1 MMSKI
6 EDALNKV
13 KKSNNH
19 TNQLQVI
26 NGREKADPTN
36 NSLVRRRS
44 SDVELRNK
52 TSSSKQIALM
62 DEGDLYTA
70 DELDELKIIHPDSAN
85 LTVINRYRELRTQL
99 IHKSNGDNFVVM
111 VTSCLPDA
119 DTGLSTIN
127 LASAFAFDESKTSL
141 AIDCNL
147 RDPSFSK
154 IINLDF
160 PLGITDY
167 FESDDITADNIMYN
181 SGIKRLR
188 LIPAGVKKE
197 SASEYFT
204 SMKMRILMREL
215 LERYTDR
222 YVFLNTAPILD
233 SADTKILVDSCD
245 FVILDVPYGRVTTK
259 RIKEAVNAIGEDK
272 LAGIVFSNIPPL
284 PDLKLF
290 RSYK

>member
-1 MMSKI
+1 MSKI

-13 KKSNNH
+13 KKSNSH
-19 TNQLQVI
+19 PNQLQVI
-26 NGREKADPTN
+26 NSKSKTDSSQTD
-36 NSLVRRRS
+36 LVRRRA

-52 TSSSKQIALM
+52 RSSSKQIALM

-70 DELDELKIIHPDSAN
+70 DELDELKIIHPDSENTAI
-85 LTVINRYRELRTQL
+85 INRYRELRTEL

-111 VTSCLPDA
+111 LTSCLSGD
-119 DTGLSTIN
+119 DTGLRTIN

-141 AIDCNL
+141 AIDCSL
-147 RDPSFSK
+147 RAPSFSK
-154 IINLDF
+154 VINLDF

-167 FESDDITADNIMYN
+167 FESDKITADNIMYN

-204 SMKMRILMREL
+204 SMKMRNLMREL
-215 LERYTDR
+215 LQRYTDR
-222 YVFLNTAPILD
+222 YVFINTAPILD
-233 SADTKILVDSCD
+233 SADTRILVDVCD
-245 FVILDVPYGRVTTK
+245 FVILDVPYGRVTTN
-259 RIKEAVNAIGEDK
+259 RIKEAVHAIGEDK
-272 LAGIVFSNIPPL
+272 LAGIIFSNIPSL

-290 RSYK
+290 RSNK

>member
-1 MMSKI
+1 MSKI

-19 TNQLQVI
+19 SNQLQVI
-26 NGREKADPTN
+26 NGKGKADAPNTG
-36 NSLVRRRS
+36 LVRRRA

-52 TSSSKQIALM
+52 RSSSKQIALM

-85 LTVINRYRELRTQL
+85 LAIINRYRELRTQL

-111 VTSCLPDA
+111 LTSCLSGD
-119 DTGLSTIN
+119 DTGLRTIN

-167 FESDDITADNIMYN
+167 FESDKITADNIMYN

-259 RIKEAVNAIGEDK
+259 RIKEAVSAIGEDK
-272 LAGIVFSNIPPL
+272 LAGIIFSNIPPL

-290 RSYK
+290 GSNK

>member
-1 MMSKI
+1 MSKI

-13 KKSNNH
+13 KKSNSHPNQIQVVNSKSKTDSSH
-19 TNQLQVI
+19 T
-26 NGREKADPTN
+26 G
-36 NSLVRRRS
+36 LVRRRA

-52 TSSSKQIALM
+52 RSSSKQIALM

-70 DELDELKIIHPDSAN
+70 DELDELKIIHPDSEH
-85 LTVINRYRELRTQL
+85 LSIINRYRELRTEL

-111 VTSCLPDA
+111 LTSCLSGD
-119 DTGLSTIN
+119 DTGLRTIN

-147 RDPSFSK
+147 RSPSFSK
-154 IINLDF
+154 VINLDF

-167 FESDDITADNIMYN
+167 FESDKITADNIMYN

-188 LIPAGVKKE
+188 IIPAGAKKE

-233 SADTKILVDSCD
+233 SADTKILVDACD

-259 RIKEAVNAIGEDK
+259 RIKEAASAIGDDK
-272 LAGIVFSNIPPL
+272 LAGIIFSNIPPL
-284 PDLKLF
+284 PDLKIF
-290 RSYK
+290 RTNK

>member
-1 MMSKI
+1 MSKI

-13 KKSNNH
+13 KKSNSQS
-19 TNQLQVI
+19 NQLQVI
-26 NGREKADPTN
+26 NGRNKTDPSHTG
-36 NSLVRRRS
+36 LVRRRA
-44 SDVELRNK
+44 SDVELKNK

-62 DEGDLYTA
+62 DEGDLFTA

-85 LTVINRYRELRTQL
+85 LGIINRYRELRTQL

-111 VTSCLPDA
+111 VTSCLSGA

-127 LASAFAFDESKTSL
+127 IASAFAFDESKTSL

-147 RDPSFSK
+147 RAPSFSK

-167 FESDDITADNIMYN
+167 FESDEIAADNIMYN

-215 LERYTDR
+215 LQRYTDR

-233 SADTKILVDSCD
+233 SADTKILVDTCD
-245 FVILDVPYGRVTTK
+245 FVVLDVPYGRVTTK
-259 RIKEAVNAIGEDK
+259 RINEAVNAIGEDK
-272 LAGIVFSNIPPL
+272 LAGIIFSNIPSL
-284 PDLKLF
+284 PNLNLF
-290 RSYK
+290 RSKK

>member
-1 MMSKI
+1 MSKI

-13 KKSNNH
+13 KKSNSH
-19 TNQLQVI
+19 PKQLQII
-26 NGREKADPTN
+26 NDMGKTSSSN
-36 NSLVRRRS
+36 TSLVRRS
-44 SDVELRNK
+44 VSDIDLRNK
-52 TSSSKQIALM
+52 RSSSKQIALM
-62 DEGDLYTA
+62 DDGDLYTA
-70 DELDELKIIHPDSAN
+70 DELDRLKIIHPDSDN
-85 LTVINRYRELRTQL
+85 LAIINRYRELRTEL

-111 VTSCLPDA
+111 LTSCLSGD
-119 DTGLSTIN
+119 DTGLGTLN

-147 RDPSFSK
+147 RSPSFSK
-154 IINLDF
+154 VINLDF

-167 FESDDITADNIMYN
+167 FESDKITPDNIMYN

-188 LIPAGVKKE
+188 LIPAGAKKE

-204 SMKMRILMREL
+204 SMKMRNLMREL

-233 SADTKILVDSCD
+233 SADTKILVDACD

-259 RIKEAVNAIGEDK
+259 RIKEAAAAIGEDK
-272 LAGIVFSNIPPL
+272 LAGILFSNIPPL
-284 PDLKLF
+284 PGLKIF
-290 RSYK
+290 RKNK

>member
-1 MMSKI
+1 MSKI

-13 KKSNNH
+13 KKSNSH
-19 TNQLQVI
+19 PNQLQVI
-26 NGREKADPTN
+26 NGKSKTDSSHT
-36 NSLVRRRS
+36 SLVRRRA

-62 DEGDLYTA
+62 DEGDLYTE
-70 DELDELKIIHPDSAN
+70 DELDELKIIHPDSEN
-85 LTVINRYRELRTQL
+85 LAVINRYRELRTQL

-111 VTSCLPDA
+111 LTSCLSGD
-119 DTGLSTIN
+119 DTGLRTIN

-147 RDPSFSK
+147 RAPSFSK
-154 IINLDF
+154 VINLDF

-167 FESDDITADNIMYN
+167 FESDKITADNIMYN

-188 LIPAGVKKE
+188 IIPAGVKKE

-233 SADTKILVDSCD
+233 SADTKILVDACD

-259 RIKEAVNAIGEDK
+259 RIKEAVSAIGEDK
-272 LAGIVFSNIPPL
+272 LAGIIFSNIPQL
-284 PDLKLF
+284 PDLKIF
-290 RSYK
+290 RTNK